1 MLVIVSAIGGAI
13 WGGYLARRRRG
24 NHLDILQYAVASA
37 IAFGLVALFGTI
49 VLSRVLG

>member
-24 NHLDILQYAVASA
+24 NHLDIL
-37 IAFGLVALFGTI
+37 
-49 VLSRVLG
+49 